1 MKTTPKHHPLYT
13 GLFASALAIA
23 IPLTS
28 SADDDKVKI
37 KDDKIVVK
45 TDGGKAKIDK
55 EGNVISVNGANGDE
69 ALAKARAQ
77 LSKEEAA
84 EFAESLKEGYVIP
97 EDRYVYLDPLPKTY
111 YERIPDR
118 RTDVEYRV
126 YNGTVY
132 AVNPK
137 TYTVV
142 EVLGTD
148 IYGNTATVTTTT
160 TTETFDPVTFKSSLV
175 KGYVVPET
183 YYTTY
188 LKPVPDTV
196 VTRLPAAPEGVVY
209 RYYDGTVYSIN
220 PETYTV
226 IDVVTY

>member
-1 MKTTPKHHPLYT
+1 MKIKANHHSLYA

-45 TDGGKAKIDK
+45 TDRGKAKIDK
-55 EGNVISVNGANGDE
+55 EGNVISVKGANGDV

-77 LSKEEAA
+77 LNKEDAA
-84 EFAESLKEGYVIP
+84 EFQKSLTEGYVIP
-97 EDRYVYLDPLPKTY
+97 ADRYVYLDPLPTTY
-111 YERIPDR
+111 YERIPNR

-126 YNGTVY
+126 YDGTVY

-142 EVLGTD
+142 EVLGSD
-148 IYGNTATVTTTT
+148 IYGNSATVTTTT
-160 TTETFDPVTFKSSLV
+160 TTESFDPVTFKSSMV
-175 KGYVVPET
+175 KGYVVPRT

-188 LKPVPDTV
+188 LQPVPETV
-196 VTRLPAAPEGVVY
+196 VTRLPAAPQGVVY

-220 PETYTV
+220 PDTYT
-226 IDVVTY
+226 ILNVVTY